1 MPWAGMWPRRWCLGL
16 WQGGGGCD
24 AGFIGRIETRLY
36 RLGWWFLLGVGL
48 REFTPLIRKCAYEW
62 GTRLGDCECR
72 YGVVF
77 LQGACGM
84 ERRDLMKG
92 LGAVGVMAMA
102 DAAGAQDVT
111 AETVYE
117 LRVYHVAEGK
127 QGALEERFRSRTR
140 TIFDRYGMHSV
151 AYWSAT
157 DEPTLIYIL
166 RHKSRAAATESWA
179 KFQADPEW
187 KAVKAESEKDGPL
200 VSKIDSTFMR
210 VLDFS
215 AKV

>member
-1 MPWAGMWPRRWCLGL
+1 
-16 WQGGGGCD
+16 
-24 AGFIGRIETRLY
+24 
-36 RLGWWFLLGVGL
+36 
-48 REFTPLIRKCAYEW
+48 
-62 GTRLGDCECR
+62 
-72 YGVVF
+72 
-77 LQGACGM
+77 M

-92 LGAVGVMAMA
+92 LGAAGVMAMT

-111 AETVYE
+111 ENVSADTVYE
-117 LRVYHVAEGK
+117 LRVYHVNEGK

-151 AYWSAT
+151 AYWVPT
-157 DEPTLIYIL
+157 DEPLAGRTLIYIL
-166 RHKSRAAATESWA
+166 RHKSRAAATDSWA

-200 VSKIDSTFMR
+200 TSKIDSTFMTL
-210 VLDFS
+210 LDFS